1 MARKNMTPK
10 FDIKK
15 GDNVL
20 IIAGDDRKKE
30 GEVLQMLP
38 KESKVVVKGVNL
50 VKKAI
55 KPTEENPKGGFEFVE
70 RPIHISNVKKVE
82 G

>member
-10 FDIKK
+10 FNIKK
-15 GDNVL
+15 GDTVVV
-20 IIAGDDRKKE
+20 IAGDDRKKE
-30 GEVLQMLP
+30 GEVLKMLP

-55 KPTEENPKGGFEFVE
+55 KPTEENPKGGFDFVE